1 MRPVEIRPSVTKD
14 VFFEFH
20 FFWLLCHR
28 IASTLRS
35 SMFGATTVEIGLKSF
50 GWEISSK
57 GLKLP
62 YTVFGNMN
70 FFSTCIF
77 LATLSSNSVH
87 TTFKYVWGNHGR
99 DWAQK
104 FWVGNTTPS
113 FGSLGVQKI
122 LTWGD

>member
-1 MRPVEIRPSVTKD
+1 
-14 VFFEFH
+14 
-20 FFWLLCHR
+20 
-28 IASTLRS
+28 
-35 SMFGATTVEIGLKSF
+35 MFGATTVEIGLKSF

-70 FFSTCIF
+70 FFSTSFF

-99 DWAQK
+99 NWAQK
-104 FWVGNTTPS
+104 FWVGKFIEGSQATLYGLWEHEFFFDFLF
-113 FGSLGVQKI
+113 FGYFVI
-122 LTWGD
+122 E